1 VAGKLNCDLLDL
13 RAFVALH
20 ETRSFN
26 RAARLLGMS
35 QPALSRRIQ
44 RLEGL
49 IGASLFDRTSR
60 TLAETALG
68 KELLPI
74 ASLTLEQLDSSL
86 FALPKLRE
94 TRWTDITIFCIQT
107 AAFHMLPVAAQRFLE
122 EHPRVRLRILD
133 MLAVEGADMVARGEA
148 EFGISIESLLP
159 PGLKFE
165 ALHDDQFGL
174 VCGRNHPLAKREV
187 VQWSELKGESLIAV
201 HRASRTAV
209 RSSQN
214 RTLLDAELNRH
225 GVTVEWRF
233 EVGHLTTAL
242 GMIESGIGVAVM
254 PRMVIPQSERSG
266 VAWRPLAGPVVERTV
281 GIVQRRSDSMHPAA
295 ARLLE
300 CLREEWPG
308 AAPSAS

>member
-1 VAGKLNCDLLDL
+1 VTGKLNCDLLDL
-13 RAFVALH
+13 RAFVAVH

-49 IGASLFDRTSR
+49 VGASLFDRTSR

-68 KELLPI
+68 KELLPV
-74 ASLTLEQLDSSL
+74 ASRTLEQLDSSL

-94 TRWTDITIFCIQT
+94 TRWTDITIFCVQT
-107 AAFHMLPVAAQRFLE
+107 AAFHMLPAAAQRFLADN
-122 EHPRVRLRILD
+122 PRVRLRILD
-133 MLAVEGADMVARGEA
+133 LPAIDGAAWVARGEA

-174 VCGRNHPLAKREV
+174 VCGRGHPMAERDC
-187 VQWSELKGESLIAV
+187 VQWSELRGESLIAV
-201 HRASRTAV
+201 HRSTAQGST
-209 RSSQN
+209 RS
-214 RTLLDAELNRH
+214 RTLLDAELSRH
-225 GVTVEWRF
+225 GIPLEWRY

-242 GMIESGIGVAVM
+242 GLIETRVGVAVM
-254 PRMVIPQSERSG
+254 PRMVIPESDRSG
-266 VAWRPLAGPVVERTV
+266 VVWRPLIEPVVQRTIGV
-281 GIVQRRSDSMHPAA
+281 VQRRTGSMHPAA
-295 ARLLE
+295 AQLLD
-300 CLREEWPG
+300 CLRTEWPG
-308 AAPSAS
+308 AAPFTG

>member
-49 IGASLFDRTSR
+49 VGASLFDRTSR
-60 TLAETALG
+60 TLVETALG

-74 ASLTLEQLDSSL
+74 ASRTLEQLDASL

-107 AAFHMLPVAAQRFLE
+107 AAFHVLPLAAQRFLADN
-122 EHPRVRLRILD
+122 PRVRLRILD
-133 MLAVEGADMVARGEA
+133 RQAVDGADLVARGEA
-148 EFGISIESLLP
+148 EFGISIENLLP

-165 ALHDDQFGL
+165 ALHDDQFGV
-174 VCGRNHPLAKREV
+174 VCSRNHPLAQSGFVPWTALRD
-187 VQWSELKGESLIAV
+187 ESLIAV
-201 HRASRTAV
+201 HRGSQVVASRT
-209 RSSQN
+209 S
-214 RTLLDAELNRH
+214 RTRTVLDAELNRH
-225 GVTVEWRF
+225 GISLEWRF

-242 GMIESGIGVAVM
+242 GMIEAQVGVAVM
-254 PRMVIPQSERSG
+254 PRMVVPESNHSG
-266 VAWRPLAGPVVERTV
+266 VVWRPLVEPVVKRTIGV
-281 GIVQRRSDSMHPAA
+281 VQRRSASMHPAA
-295 ARLLE
+295 AQLLD
-300 CLREEWPG
+300 CLREDWPG
-308 AAPSAS
+308 VTP